1 MEQSTTSLFS
11 SAALISKKTLRTLRD
26 DFFISQ
32 NMSERVTKMVR
43 RLREGVFKTSAFCF
57 VGLPNFM
64 QQAVKVNQQKQSRR
78 SAHATVSG
86 LFDLGLNYDTIGIHW
101 TCNVGWYLCM
111 TFLLWAASVDL
122 SLHMQSLIGQQSLL
136 RSWAP
141 SLSATSQA
149 SVDRKW
155 FGPTDRSN

>member
-1 MEQSTTSLFS
+1 MGPIIPKPVPERFIETCGYTVREYDAYKFKEECFLRITCHRFRACFCFLPTPTHTSPMEQSTTSLFS

-86 LFDLGLNYDTIGIHW
+86 LFDLGLNYDTIGIH
-101 TCNVGWYLCM
+101 
-111 TFLLWAASVDL
+111 
-122 SLHMQSLIGQQSLL
+122 
-136 RSWAP
+136 
-141 SLSATSQA
+141 
-149 SVDRKW
+149 
-155 FGPTDRSN
+155 